1 MSESLEKIKRVRGD
15 HLTREDGTAAIA
27 VTEFKWLIQQA
38 ERVEEFEEA
47 LKFYADPRIW
57 KYGKQVEENQYEMPE
72 ANNDGGKT
80 ARKVLRKINAI

>member
-1 MSESLEKIKRVRGD
+1 MRMSDRLEEIKEWFNAD
-15 HLTREDGTAAIA
+15 EELHQFQIE
-27 VTEFKWLIQQA
+27 WLIQQA

-47 LKFYADPRIW
+47 LNFYADPRIW
-57 KYGKQVEENQYEMPE
+57 KHGKQVDENHYEMPE